1 MSINY
6 FKYLNKERIEVKAIN
21 FWQALGLSFLFDI
34 VVMFLNTPT
43 DAFYMVLS
51 NFGINTYSDFG
62 YTISTLL
69 SCIYQ
74 FGAILVIIVFI
85 NNKFVLQNEIT
96 NNFKIRKLDYLI
108 GSLLIVSYILITY
121 GWFDYILFSI
131 PTGEMFESAME
142 YFDSLPMSILL
153 IESCVIAPI
162 FEETLYRG
170 ILLKGLINKYNSKKA
185 IVYSALIFGIVHL
198 NMPQGINAF
207 LLGLIIGTVFYYTR
221 SIYICMIM
229 HFANNLLVN
238 FVYYPTTE
246 IWTNILFI
254 SLPLI
259 GIIMMITCF
268 RIFNLKER
276 CKQAKRYILNSD
288 INGYNQ

>member
-6 FKYLNKERIEVKAIN
+6 FEELNKEKIEIKPIN
-21 FWQALGLSFLFDI
+21 FWQALGLSFLFDM
-34 VVMFLNTPT
+34 VLMFLNTPT
-43 DAFYMVLS
+43 DIFYQVLIE
-51 NFGINTYSDFG
+51 FGINIDSDLW
-62 YTISTLL
+62 YRVSTLL
-69 SCIYQ
+69 SIIYQ
-74 FGAILVIIVFI
+74 FGAILIIIVFI
-85 NNKFVLQNEIT
+85 KNKFVLKNEIS
-96 NNFKIRKLDYLI
+96 NSFKTRKLDYLI
-108 GSLLIVSYILITY
+108 ASLIIISYILITY

-142 YFDSLPMSILL
+142 YFDSLPISVLL

-185 IVYSALIFGIVHL
+185 IVYSALIFGIAHL
-198 NMPQGINAF
+198 NIPQGINAF

-221 SIYICMIM
+221 SIYICIIM

-238 FVYYPTTE
+238 FVYYPTTG

-254 SLPLI
+254 VVPIIGVILMSLSFKIL
-259 GIIMMITCF
+259 
-268 RIFNLKER
+268 NLKER
-276 CKQAKRYILNSD
+276 TKIKVNIYR
-288 INGYNQ
+288 

>member
-238 FVYYPTTE
+238 FVYYPSSE

-254 SLPLI
+254 IVPII
-259 GIIMMITCF
+259 GVILMILCF
-268 RIFNLKER
+268 KILNLKER
-276 CKQAKRYILNSD
+276 AEN
-288 INGYNQ
+288 

>member
-1 MSINY
+1 MGINY
-6 FKYLNKERIEVKAIN
+6 FRYLNKERIEIREIN

-51 NFGINTYSDFG
+51 NFGINTYSDFW

-74 FGAILVIIVFI
+74 FGTILIIIVFI

-96 NNFKIRKLDYLI
+96 NSFKIRKFDYLI
-108 GSLLIVSYILITY
+108 GLLLIVSYILITY

-131 PTGEMFESAME
+131 PTGEMFDSAME

-153 IESCVIAPI
+153 IESCIIAPI

-185 IVYSALIFGIVHL
+185 IVYSALIFGIAHL
-198 NMPQGINAF
+198 NIPQGINAF

-246 IWTNILFI
+246 MWTNILFI
-254 SLPLI
+254 ALPLI
-259 GIIMMITCF
+259 GVILMITCF
-268 RIFNLKER
+268 KIFNLKER
-276 CKQAKRYILNSD
+276 RKQANRDVLNSD
-288 INGYNQ
+288 INRYN

>member
-1 MSINY
+1 MGINY
-6 FKYLNKERIEVKAIN
+6 FRYLNKERIEIRAIN

-43 DAFYMVLS
+43 DAFYMVLN
-51 NFGINTYSDFG
+51 NFGINTYSDFW

-74 FGAILVIIVFI
+74 FGTILIIIVFI

-96 NNFKIRKLDYLI
+96 NSFKIRKFDYLI
-108 GSLLIVSYILITY
+108 GLLLIVSYILITY

-131 PTGEMFESAME
+131 PTGEMFDSAME

-153 IESCVIAPI
+153 IESCIIAPI

-185 IVYSALIFGIVHL
+185 IVYSALIFGIAHL
-198 NMPQGINAF
+198 NIPQGINAF

-246 IWTNILFI
+246 MWTNILFI
-254 SLPLI
+254 ALPLI
-259 GIIMMITCF
+259 GVILMITCF
-268 RIFNLKER
+268 KIFNLKER
-276 CKQAKRYILNSD
+276 RKQANRYVLNSD
-288 INGYNQ
+288 INRYN

>member
-1 MSINY
+1 MGINY
-6 FKYLNKERIEVKAIN
+6 FRYLNKERIEIRAIN

-43 DAFYMVLS
+43 DAFYMVLN
-51 NFGINTYSDFG
+51 NFGINTYSDFW

-74 FGAILVIIVFI
+74 FGTILIIIVFI

-96 NNFKIRKLDYLI
+96 NSFKIRKFDYLI
-108 GSLLIVSYILITY
+108 GLLLIVSYILITY

-131 PTGEMFESAME
+131 PTGEMFDSAME

-153 IESCVIAPI
+153 IESCIIAPI

-185 IVYSALIFGIVHL
+185 IVYSALIFGIAHL
-198 NMPQGINAF
+198 NIPQGINAF

-246 IWTNILFI
+246 MWTNILFI
-254 SLPLI
+254 ALPLI
-259 GIIMMITCF
+259 GVILMITCF
-268 RIFNLKER
+268 KIFNLKER
-276 CKQAKRYILNSD
+276 RKQANRDVLNSD
-288 INGYNQ
+288 INRYN